1 MSDAG
6 WTAAASREFDYRPGF
21 RPRGLMP
28 GAHKGLAAGA
38 GHELRDRVSL
48 LEHPD
53 PRRLALRS
61 SVQDPFNQLH
71 VHVFNQHSRIPVHVI
86 LDLTASMGCEGL
98 ERKWQLTMDFV
109 EALAFS
115 VWRSGDQFGVISD
128 VPAHSDLQLH
138 ATRSESLVSACIA
151 ALRDHSPAAIT
162 QPDWLSLAEGV
173 PAAPGMVFLVSD
185 FHGADASLEAGLAS
199 LTTLHDVVPVVVWD
213 PAEDL
218 PQRRGGFLLTR
229 DAESGVE
236 RHIWLR
242 PGLRKRLKAAA
253 DERRAALAVLFR
265 SFGLEPL
272 FLGQQVDPDRLNA
285 YFAER

>member
-86 LDLTASMGCEGL
+86 VDLSASMGCAGL
-98 ERKWQLTMDFV
+98 ERKWQLTMDFI

-115 VWRSGDQFGVISD
+115 AWRSGDQFGVIAD
-128 VPAHSDLQLH
+128 TPFHDALCLH
-138 ATRSESLVSACIA
+138 ATRSESLVSACIG
-151 ALRDHSPAAIT
+151 ALREHVPAGSAG
-162 QPDWLSLAEGV
+162 PDWPALAEAV

-185 FHGADASLEAGLAS
+185 FHGAVAPLEAGLAA

-242 PGLRKRLKAAA
+242 AGLRKRLRAAA
-253 DERRAALAVLFR
+253 EERRSVLAALFR

-272 FLGQQVDPDRLNA
+272 FLGRQVDPDRLNA